1 MRTNVIIVIILVVL
15 STACKK
21 DWMTKDSNITLTSIS
36 TDSLNLN
43 NNLTFNFEFS
53 HPYSEDVSDTLFVRV
68 NYKTCS
74 SKTFDTTSFL
84 VPSFT
89 NVANQVCKLQYIFTY
104 GKGGPFYGGC
114 QSSNGVNASRDSA
127 FFQFCLV
134 DAKNNHSDTIK
145 TKMILLNKY

>member
-21 DWMTKDSNITLTSIS
+21 NWMTRDSNLTLTSIS

-53 HPYSEDVSDTLFVRV
+53 HPYSEDINDTLFVRV

-74 SKTFDTTSFL
+74 LKTFDTTRFL

-104 GKGGPFYGGC
+104 GGGGPYLAGC
-114 QSSNGVNASRDSA
+114 QNGNGSATRDSA
-127 FFQFCLV
+127 YFQFCLV